1 MINFMNRLLNA
12 LEIGVA
18 DSQLDGSFEPVF
30 MKALKD
36 RHSHLV
42 RMHILMVED
51 KKYKILA
58 RPCWKRRRLFSRP

>member
-12 LEIGVA
+12 LGIGAA

-51 KKYKILA
+51 KKYKI
-58 RPCWKRRRLFSRP
+58 